1 MINRGSIDSLFDSIF
16 VMVARSALIFSQ
28 YCHNFFH
35 AREILSP
42 IAFIDRISCSIL
54 ASPNMVSGKLG
65 LRMTTLHEETSNA
78 GNQVTTP
85 VHDEDEEK
93 SDADYSEYDSYQV
106 VHVLKP
112 GKYSLC
118 ITYIFR
124 YIHDYYIR
132 FSLKIWMI
140 DF

>member
-1 MINRGSIDSLFDSIF
+1 
-16 VMVARSALIFSQ
+16 
-28 YCHNFFH
+28 
-35 AREILSP
+35 
-42 IAFIDRISCSIL
+42 
-54 ASPNMVSGKLG
+54 MVSGKLG

-112 GKYSLC
+112 GKYLR
-118 ITYIFR
+118 IFYYIR
-124 YIHDYYIR
+124 IVLYTYIHDYYIH

-140 DF
+140 DFEDRDTILRKEIFKRIWTILTSFGFAIS

>member
-1 MINRGSIDSLFDSIF
+1 
-16 VMVARSALIFSQ
+16 
-28 YCHNFFH
+28 
-35 AREILSP
+35 
-42 IAFIDRISCSIL
+42 
-54 ASPNMVSGKLG
+54 MVSGKLG

-132 FSLKIWMI
+132 FSLKIWI
-140 DF
+140 DDRFLKIVYIDLTRRNINNFLLQFRICNFVNVN

>member
-1 MINRGSIDSLFDSIF
+1 
-16 VMVARSALIFSQ
+16 
-28 YCHNFFH
+28 
-35 AREILSP
+35 
-42 IAFIDRISCSIL
+42 
-54 ASPNMVSGKLG
+54 MVSGKLG

-112 GKYSLC
+112 RKYLHIFY
-118 ITYIFR
+118 ITYIRIVYLHTRLLHSFL
-124 YIHDYYIR
+124 IQNMEI
-132 FSLKIWMI
+132 LKIVTRSYEKKYLNKYKQFLRGFAI
-140 DF
+140 S

>member
-1 MINRGSIDSLFDSIF
+1 
-16 VMVARSALIFSQ
+16 
-28 YCHNFFH
+28 
-35 AREILSP
+35 
-42 IAFIDRISCSIL
+42 
-54 ASPNMVSGKLG
+54 MVSGKLG

-112 GKYSLC
+112 GKYLC
-118 ITYIFR
+118 IFYIFESYCIFTYTIITFIFR
-124 YIHDYYIR
+124 
-132 FSLKIWMI
+132 
-140 DF
+140 